1 MSQTTIPI
9 VRSRRGLPCLWEE
22 GGGFTNT
29 GRATIIADSRG
40 RRKRP
45 IYIRGSGKLSCEQHA
60 LIPIEVGDIV
70 VKASL
75 VSHQDGFKALGDPAP
90 APGRELAASPAS
102 PSPPR
107 PEPVS
112 GERGPGR
119 TSPGS
124 ARRGRRGRLPSRF
137 AGPKPGPSPA
147 PSVLQRIVI
156 YFTRLG

>member
-70 VKASL
+70 VKASHHRRDFKIT
-75 VSHQDGFKALGDPAP
+75 VFRIEAIFEKEAVVKTIMTFEMGEWAPEPPRGYIADAVEAARQKALHYHCK
-90 APGRELAASPAS
+90 
-102 PSPPR
+102 
-107 PEPVS
+107 EPHY
-112 GERGPGR
+112 
-119 TSPGS
+119 
-124 ARRGRRGRLPSRF
+124 A
-137 AGPKPGPSPA
+137 
-147 PSVLQRIVI
+147 
-156 YFTRLG
+156 